1 MFGTGRLKR
10 EIAELQQRVQ
20 DQEAA
25 FATERA
31 GLQQANADLQ
41 QALDQ
46 ARVQVEFHAGL
57 FGNLL
62 LFAQSAAS
70 SQQSLAQLANSMK
83 KEAAS
88 ADSTSVQASENL
100 AAVNTVCGNVRAM
113 ASNTQHVGEIVGRL
127 SDEAAKIGGI
137 VGLIREIANQT
148 NLLAL
153 NAAIE
158 AARAGEQGRGFAV
171 VADEVR
177 KLAERTTGATADIS
191 HLVTAIQAETGNAS
205 TAMEISPAQAAA
217 FESDAVTA
225 TSTMQAMIDA
235 AGQARSTI
243 RGTALRTFVEVAK
256 VDHLIYKMEVYKVL
270 MGRSQKTADDFASH
284 TTCRLGKWYYEGD
297 GRECFSRLAAYGRI
311 EAPHKQVHAA
321 GREAVGHYLAGQH
334 QSAVR
339 GVEAMEQASAIT
351 LQELENLALEGEGE
365 GCLV

>member
-31 GLQQANADLQ
+31 GLQQA
-41 QALDQ
+41 LDQ
-46 ARVQVEFHAGL
+46 ARTQVEFDAGL

-62 LFAQSAAS
+62 LFARSAAS
-70 SQQSLAQLANSMK
+70 SQQSLVHLGNSMK

-127 SDEAAKIGGI
+127 SGEAAKIGSI

-158 AARAGEQGRGFAV
+158 GR
-171 VADEVR
+171 
-177 KLAERTTGATADIS
+177 TGLRLRRRGRRS
-191 HLVTAIQAETGNAS
+191 
-205 TAMEISPAQAAA
+205 AQA
-217 FESDAVTA
+217 
-225 TSTMQAMIDA
+225 
-235 AGQARSTI
+235 
-243 RGTALRTFVEVAK
+243 RGAHHRC
-256 VDHLIYKMEVYKVL
+256 H
-270 MGRSQKTADDFASH
+270 GR
-284 TTCRLGKWYYEGD
+284 R
-297 GRECFSRLAAYGRI
+297 
-311 EAPHKQVHAA
+311 
-321 GREAVGHYLAGQH
+321 
-334 QSAVR
+334 
-339 GVEAMEQASAIT
+339 
-351 LQELENLALEGEGE
+351 
-365 GCLV
+365 